1 MNIAWMSIL
10 WLIACAT
17 RNPQVSV
24 ADVEPV
30 QTKLTTRR
38 GHKQIGK
45 FLFFK
50 KMEFFDM
57 KIVLW
62 IQTIINEFNIE
73 WIFLT
78 TWLTTYHNS
87 LPRALYLLEEIFKAS
102 LLLIVFTSIKH
113 KKSMNH
119 PTRNRSIKN
128 CIGGKK
134 KKLQTVYPAYNIN
147 YFKLL

>member
-17 RNPQVSV
+17 RNPQVIV

-30 QTKLTTRR
+30 RTKLTTRR
-38 GHKQIGK
+38 GHKQIVK
-45 FLFFK
+45 FLCLK
-50 KMEFFDM
+50 KMEFFDVKM
-57 KIVLW
+57 LLG
-62 IQTIINEFNIE
+62 IQTIINEFNID

-87 LPRALYLLEEIFKAS
+87 LPLALYLLEEIFKAS

-119 PTRNRSIKN
+119 PKRNRSIKN
-128 CIGGKK
+128 FNWWK
-134 KKLQTVYPAYNIN
+134 KKLQTIYPAYNIN
-147 YFKLL
+147 YFELLQ